1 MTDYTTLMADAR
13 RFESTPYADLLRY
26 DGDVVVITGGAKGIG
41 LAMADRF
48 AELGASITLV
58 DVDPDLESVAAGLA
72 ARRGVDVRAVRG
84 DVTDSVLV
92 DRVADEAY
100 PSSAGRLIW
109 VNNAGIYPT
118 NRIEDMSDADWSRVI
133 DLDLTATFYGCR
145 AAGLTIRVR
154 GGEGVIVN
162 ISSTAGFRVGN
173 PPGISH
179 YASAKHG
186 VQGLTKSMAFELGRD
201 GVRVVCIAPGTVISD
216 GLLAKFGPVDGA
228 EGDPYARLAQ
238 RMPIQRPSLPD
249 DVARTAV
256 FLASPAAAMITGA
269 IVPVD
274 AGHLV
279 L

>member
-1 MTDYTTLMADAR
+1 MKTNAELMDDAR
-13 RFESTPYADLLRY
+13 RFAATPYADLLAY
-26 DGDVVVITGGAKGIG
+26 DDAAVVITGGAKGIG
-41 LAMADRF
+41 FAMADRF

-58 DVDPDLESVAAGLA
+58 DLDPTVDEA
-72 ARRGVDVRAVRG
+72 ARRLVDRRGVTARAVRG
-84 DVTDSVLV
+84 DVCDSALV
-92 DRVADEAY
+92 TRVAEEAY
-100 PSSAGRLIW
+100 HGGVARLVW

-118 NRIEDMSDADWSRVI
+118 NLLQDMADDDWGRVI

-145 AAGLTIRVR
+145 AAGLAIRAR

-162 ISSTAGFRVGN
+162 ISSVAGFRVGN

-186 VQGLTKSMAFELGRD
+186 VQGLTKSLAYELGRD
-201 GVRVVCIAPGTVISD
+201 GVRVVCIAPGTVITD
-216 GLLAKFGPVDGA
+216 GLLAKFGDADGPD
-228 EGDPYARLAQ
+228 DPYARLSA
-238 RMPIQRPSLPD
+238 RMPIQRASLPD

>member
-1 MTDYTTLMADAR
+1 MKDTAALMVDAR
-13 RFESTPYADLLRY
+13 RYADTPYVDLLRY
-26 DGDVVVITGGAKGIG
+26 DGDSVVITGGAKGIG
-41 LAMADRF
+41 FAMADRF
-48 AELGASITLV
+48 AELGATITLV
-58 DVDPDLESVAAGLA
+58 DIDTDLESIAAALSE
-72 ARRGVDVRAVRG
+72 RRGVAVHAVRG
-84 DVTDSVLV
+84 DVRDSGIS
-92 DRVADEAY
+92 DAVARDAY
-100 PSSAGRLIW
+100 TSPAGRLIW

-118 NRIEDMSDADWSRVI
+118 NLLEEMTDDDWSRVI

-145 AAGLTIRVR
+145 AAGLTIRQQ
-154 GGEGVIVN
+154 GGEGVIIN
-162 ISSTAGFRVGN
+162 ISSIAGFRVGN

-179 YASAKHG
+179 YASAKHA

-201 GVRVVCIAPGTVISD
+201 GVRVVCIAPGTVVSD
-216 GLLAKFGPVDGA
+216 GLLAKFGPADAAG
-228 EGDPYARLAQ
+228 GDPYERLAQ
-238 RMPIQRPSLPD
+238 RMPIRRPSLPD

>member
-1 MTDYTTLMADAR
+1 MATYTSLMDDAR
-13 RFESTPYADLLRY
+13 RYAATPYPDLLRY
-26 DGDVVVITGGAKGIG
+26 DDAAVVITGGAKGLG
-41 LAMADRF
+41 FAMADRF
-48 AELGASITLV
+48 AELGATITLV
-58 DVDPDLESVAAGLA
+58 DIDPDLEAVASGLA
-72 ARRGVDVRAVRG
+72 ARRGVGVTAVHGDVR
-84 DVTDSVLV
+84 DSSLS
-92 DRVADEAY
+92 DRVAAEAY
-100 PSSAGRLIW
+100 APRFARLVW

-118 NRIEDMSDADWSRVI
+118 NRLEDMRDDDWQRVI

-145 AAGLTIRVR
+145 AAGLAVR
-154 GGEGVIVN
+154 AREGSGVIVN

-186 VQGLTKSMAFELGRD
+186 VQGLTKAMAHELGRD
-201 GVRVVCIAPGTVISD
+201 GVRVVCIAPGTVITD
-216 GLLAKFGPVDGA
+216 GLLAKFGPAGGDD
-228 EGDPYARLAQ
+228 DPYARLAA

>member
-1 MTDYTTLMADAR
+1 MRSNAELMDDAR
-13 RFESTPYADLLRY
+13 RYASTPYVDLLRY
-26 DGDVVVITGGAKGIG
+26 DGAAVVITGGAKGIG
-41 LAMADRF
+41 YAIADRF
-48 AELGASITLV
+48 AELGASITLF
-58 DVDPDLESVAAGLA
+58 DVDPAVVDSAQRLAGERHVPTRAVCGDVCDSALVTSVAEDAYGD
-72 ARRGVDVRAVRG
+72 GVR
-84 DVTDSVLV
+84 
-92 DRVADEAY
+92 
-100 PSSAGRLIW
+100 RLIW

-118 NRIEDMSDADWSRVI
+118 NLLEDMSDADWSRVI

-145 AAGLTIRVR
+145 AAGLVVRAR

-162 ISSTAGFRVGN
+162 ISSVAGFRVGN
-173 PPGISH
+173 PPGIAH

-186 VQGLTKSMAFELGRD
+186 VQGLTKSLAYELGRD

-216 GLLAKFGPVDGA
+216 GLLAKFGVGDGA
-228 EGDPYARLAQ
+228 DDPYARLSA
-238 RMPIQRPSLPD
+238 RMPIQRASLPD